1 VAFISKLTFFH
12 RLYSLLKGIKKQG
25 WVFLSFLVFTL
36 FEILIGGDSRV
47 GKRISAQASHR
58 TVRES
63 LPSYGS
69 CYPIML
75 LFQPS
80 NDKTTTGVRPV
91 QICISYTN
99 LTYHVSYRYS
109 SSTCG

>member
-1 VAFISKLTFFH
+1 MVGGKKLAVRKCGESARA
-12 RLYSLLKGIKKQG
+12 RLALEKG
-25 WVFLSFLVFTL
+25 
-36 FEILIGGDSRV
+36 FEDSRV